1 MSIYSFPEP
10 FEKEIL
16 SSNPLSK
23 TSKSLTR
30 PSVWVSNFRPQVCF
44 WWLRGWWM
52 GWWMIPSLKLTAK
65 APENKPFQKD
75 HFISQPLIFR
85 GELLVSGREA
95 PRNLANGISPQK
107 CCFGKGYFW
116 RQLCVWLEVIWELTV
131 LSLGLSPDFCYPRN
145 HDILRGCST
154 RNQPILHGNLRRF
167 PHEAQHI
174 ESSNH
179 PSMIHTTPT
188 IEGPFL
194 LSKHETCN
202 LSTYNVSLPFLLVT
216 LVCPN
221 SCKNFKHRI
230 QTLHT
235 KLQHVGCVL
244 SASPSFWADF

>member
-95 PRNLANGISPQK
+95 PRNLANGISPPEMLLWK
-107 CCFGKGYFW
+107 RVFLASTVCMTGSHLGAHCFVSWPFAW
-116 RQLCVWLEVIWELTV
+116 
-131 LSLGLSPDFCYPRN
+131 
-145 HDILRGCST
+145 
-154 RNQPILHGNLRRF
+154 
-167 PHEAQHI
+167 
-174 ESSNH
+174 
-179 PSMIHTTPT
+179 
-188 IEGPFL
+188 FL
-194 LSKHETCN
+194 LPSKPWYTSW
-202 LSTYNVSLPFLLVT
+202 LFY
-216 LVCPN
+216 
-221 SCKNFKHRI
+221 
-230 QTLHT
+230 
-235 KLQHVGCVL
+235 
-244 SASPSFWADF
+244 